1 MKTEKK
7 SMKSH
12 PINPS
17 TKSVGEEAVKLS
29 FIQDKHEAVEV
40 QREILKG
47 SNSKKSFIENIEE
60 AAERGKAD
68 SKIKYPFYVVVI
80 LKKERL
86 LQNVI
91 RPYYLYRQSCP
102 TPEYDQ
108 TVYKVT
114 ENNNLEYMWTIPDL
128 NTCVYLSENEMNLT
142 KDHHLML
149 CMLEAFNN
157 GDLLKLSK
165 KLNKEFD
172 IVI

>member
-1 MKTEKK
+1 MKTEKREK
-7 SMKSH
+7 TS
-12 PINPS
+12 PLPNLL
-17 TKSVGEEAVKLS
+17 TRSVGEEAVKLS
-29 FIQDKHEAVEV
+29 AIQDKHEAVEV

-47 SNSKKSFIENIEE
+47 SNSKKSFVENVHE
-60 AAERGKAD
+60 AAERGRND
-68 SKIKYPFYVVVI
+68 SRIKYPFYVVVL

-114 ENNNLEYMWTIPDL
+114 ENNNLEYLWTIPDL
-128 NTCVYLSENEMNLT
+128 NTCVYLSENEMSLT
-142 KDHHLML
+142 RDHQLML
-149 CMLEAFNN
+149 HMLEAFNN

-172 IVI
+172 LVI